1 MASAGEFFSYLF
13 YRSVRLVGVPFLR
26 LVFSLKAENA
36 FFIPAHGPLLVAA
49 NHCSFMDPVVLQAAC
64 PRRIIFMMTERYYNP
79 LWGRWF
85 FKQMQAIPLREGT
98 VYNVGPVR
106 KGVKALQ
113 EGKAIGLFPEGGIS
127 RTGVLQEGQPGILL
141 LAQRTNSP
149 IVPAYIFGTFRALPR
164 HAIFPRPA
172 KITVVFGKPRTFLDL
187 AGRKPGKQGLLKAT
201 VALMEEIKRLEA
213 KGPCVQSQG

>member
-1 MASAGEFFSYLF
+1 MASPGEFFNTLF
-13 YRSVRLVGVPFLR
+13 YRSARLVGVPLLR
-26 LVFSLKAENA
+26 LLFSLKVQNA
-36 FFIPAHGPLLVAA
+36 SLVPSRGALLIAA

-98 VYNVGPVR
+98 VYNVGPLR

-127 RTGVLQEGQPGILL
+127 RTGALQEGQPGILL
-141 LAQRTNSP
+141 LAQRTDAP
-149 IVPAYIFGTFRALPR
+149 IVPACIFGTYRALPR
-164 HAIFPRPA
+164 HAKFPRPA
-172 KITVVFGKPRTFLDL
+172 KISVVFAAPRTFFEL
-187 AGRKPGKQGLLKAT
+187 AEGIGGKEGLRRAT
-201 VALMEEIKRLEA
+201 WALMEEIKKLEA
-213 KGPCVQSQG
+213 RGTAS